1 MTGIRLKDR
10 TIGPGHP
17 LFFIAEA
24 GVNHNGDL
32 GMALDLVDAAAEAGA
47 DAVKFQTFRAESLI
61 TRNAPKAPYH
71 TETTGPDEEQTWF
84 ELLKTQELDRDMHVA
99 ILERCAARGI
109 LFMSTPYDN
118 DSVDLLDE
126 LDIAL
131 YKVASTDANNIPFLE
146 YMASKGRP
154 IILSTAMCTLDE
166 VTASVAA
173 IRAAGVTDL
182 LVMQCT
188 GSYPAPADEA
198 NLRAMTTIAGA
209 CDVAV
214 GYSDHTPGMEAAI
227 AATAMG
233 AQAYEKHFTLDRAL
247 PGPDHRASL
256 EPDELIGLVAAVR
269 KTEAALGDGL
279 KRVMPCEEI
288 NRQRL
293 RKSILAAREIAAGE
307 VISLDDL
314 AIKRAGGIGLPP
326 DRYREVIGRR
336 TTRAI
341 ALEHPIIPE
350 DLE

>member
-1 MTGIRLKDR
+1 
-10 TIGPGHP
+10 
-17 LFFIAEA
+17 
-24 GVNHNGDL
+24 
-32 GMALDLVDAAAEAGA
+32 MALELVDAAAEAGA

-61 TRNAPKAPYH
+61 TRTAPKAPYH
-71 TETTGPDEEQTWF
+71 TETTGPDEKQSWF
-84 ELLKTQELDRDMHVA
+84 ELLKTQELTRDMHVA
-99 ILERCAARGI
+99 ILERCAQRGV

-118 DSVDLLDE
+118 DSVDLLDD

-131 YKVASTDANNIPFLE
+131 YKVASTDANNTPFLE

-173 IRAAGVTDL
+173 IRAAGVDDL

-188 GSYPAPADEA
+188 GSYPAPVNEA
-198 NLRAMTTIAGA
+198 NLHAMTSIAEA
-209 CDVAV
+209 CTVAV

-227 AATAMG
+227 AATALG
-233 AQAYEKHFTLDRAL
+233 ASAYEKHFTLDRNL

-256 EPDELIGLVAAVR
+256 EPGELIDLVRAVR
-269 KTEAALGDGL
+269 TTEAALGDGV

-293 RKSILAAREIAAGE
+293 RKSILAKRDIAAGE

-314 AIKRAGGIGLPP
+314 AIKRAGGLGLSP
-326 DRYREVIGRR
+326 DRYSDVVGRR
-336 TTRAI
+336 AGRTIT
-341 ALEHPIIPE
+341 LEHPITLE
-350 DLE
+350 DLD